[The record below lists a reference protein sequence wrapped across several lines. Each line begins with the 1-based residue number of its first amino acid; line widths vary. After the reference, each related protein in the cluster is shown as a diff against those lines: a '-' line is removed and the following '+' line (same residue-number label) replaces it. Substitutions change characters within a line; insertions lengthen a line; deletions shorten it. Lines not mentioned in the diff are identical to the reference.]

1 MLIDGSSEGNLD
13 GITEGRKLGPSVN
26 VTDGVNDGAAE
37 GEFEGPLD
45 GLVDSVIV
53 GIKLGPCEGT
63 ELGAVV
69 EASPAVPCPGGVVSN
84 TSPPPTSGTPV
95 LKECLRLRLRRLFP
109 IPPFSSVTELSTLVT
124 TALLLPV
131 LVAPVAVL
139 ALVVLSALDDF
150 LLLLFPVFLVRVAL
164 WA

>member
-1 MLIDGSSEGNLD
+1 M
-13 GITEGRKLGPSVN
+13 N
-26 VTDGVNDGAAE
+26 VTDGFNDGAAE

-69 EASPAVPCPGGVVSN
+69 EASPAVPCPGVVSN
-84 TSPPPTSGTPV
+84 TSPPPTSSTPV
-95 LKECLRLRLRRLFP
+95 LEECLRLRLRRLFP
-109 IPPFSSVTELSTLVT
+109 IPPFCSVTELSTFVT
-124 TALLLPV
+124 TALLILV
-131 LVAPVAVL
+131 ALVAPVAVI

-150 LLLLFPVFLVRVAL
+150 LLLLFPVFLVRVAS
-164 WA
+164 

>member
-13 GITEGRKLGPSVN
+13 GIIEGRELGPSVN
-26 VTDGVNDGAAE
+26 VTDGFNDGAAE

-69 EASPAVPCPGGVVSN
+69 EASPAVPCPGVVSN
-84 TSPPPTSGTPV
+84 TSPPPTSGKPV

-109 IPPFSSVTELSTLVT
+109 IPPFCSVTELPTFVT
-124 TALLLPV
+124 TALLVV

-139 ALVVLSALDDF
+139 VLVVLSALDDF
-150 LLLLFPVFLVRVAL
+150 LLLLLPLSLVSL
-164 WA
+164 

>member
-1 MLIDGSSEGNLD
+1 MLTDGSSEGNLD
-13 GITEGRKLGPSVN
+13 GTTEGRELGPSVN
-26 VTDGVNDGAAE
+26 VTDGFNDGAAE

-69 EASPAVPCPGGVVSN
+69 EASPAVPCPGDVSN

-109 IPPFSSVTELSTLVT
+109 ISPFCSVTELSTLVT
-124 TALLLPV
+124 TALLPV

-139 ALVVLSALDDF
+139 EIVVLSSLDDA
-150 LLLLFPVFLVRVAL
+150 LLLLFPVFLVRVAS

>member
-1 MLIDGSSEGNLD
+1 M
-13 GITEGRKLGPSVN
+13 N
-26 VTDGVNDGAAE
+26 VTDGFNDGAAE
-37 GEFEGPLD
+37 GEFERPLD
-45 GLVDSVIV
+45 GLVNSVIV

-69 EASPAVPCPGGVVSN
+69 EASPAVPCPGVVSN
-84 TSPPPTSGTPV
+84 TTPPPTSGTPV

>member
-13 GITEGRKLGPSVN
+13 GIIEGRELGPSVN
-26 VTDGVNDGAAE
+26 VTDGFNDGAAE

-69 EASPAVPCPGGVVSN
+69 EASPAVPCPGVVSN
-84 TSPPPTSGTPV
+84 TPPPPTSGKPV

-109 IPPFSSVTELSTLVT
+109 IPPFSSVTELSTFVT
-124 TALLLPV
+124 TALLPV

-139 ALVVLSALDDF
+139 TLVVLSALDDF
-150 LLLLFPVFLVRVAL
+150 LLLLFPVFLVRVAS

>member
-1 MLIDGSSEGNLD
+1 M
-13 GITEGRKLGPSVN
+13 N
-26 VTDGVNDGAAE
+26 VTDGFNDGAAE
-37 GEFEGPLD
+37 GEFERPLD

-69 EASPAVPCPGGVVSN
+69 EASPAVPCPGVVSN
-84 TSPPPTSGTPV
+84 TTPPPTSGTPV

-109 IPPFSSVTELSTLVT
+109 IPPFCSVTELSTFVT
-124 TALLLPV
+124 TTLLPV

-139 ALVVLSALDDF
+139 LVALLVLSALDDF
-150 LLLLFPVFLVRVAL
+150 LLLLFPVFLVRVVS